1 MEQDKSKVISI
12 KYIFDPAYNPVYI
25 NGTYGGISPKGD
37 IVANF
42 FLERMSMP
50 YEIFHKI
57 NPNGML
63 GEVVGYDP
71 DDLERSMVRYVSQGV
86 VLNKKTAVEL
96 IAFLSAMVE
105 QLESVEKA
113 SQEIPKN

>member
-1 MEQDKSKVISI
+1 MDQEKSQVISI
-12 KYIFDPAYNPVYI
+12 KYIFENNYNPLYV

-42 FLERMSMP
+42 YLERMAMP

-57 NPNGML
+57 NPNGTL
-63 GEVVGYDP
+63 GEVAGYDP

-105 QLESVEKA
+105 QLENAEKA
-113 SQEIPKN
+113 AQQAAKN